1 MRVQTLA
8 GRAAESEDDRAAVS
22 QVMPT
27 VSNGHATNSIIGA
40 HAILMGQFVATAP
53 SLSLTPRLHCT
64 QALSVTAEPATGTQK
79 NAAEDH
85 SHDDVPLATSSLHW
99 QLPLACS

>member
-53 SLSLTPRLHCT
+53 SLSLPPRLHRDCT
-64 QALSVTAEPATGTQK
+64 QALSVTA
-79 NAAEDH
+79 
-85 SHDDVPLATSSLHW
+85 
-99 QLPLACS
+99 

>member
-40 HAILMGQFVATAP
+40 HAIFMGQFVATAP
-53 SLSLTPRLHCT
+53 SLSLPPR
-64 QALSVTAEPATGTQK
+64 VTACEYSGRPPDT
-79 NAAEDH
+79 NSHHAAAIANFG
-85 SHDDVPLATSSLHW
+85 V
-99 QLPLACS
+99 